1 MMDVYK
7 EKALK
12 MSPEE
17 AGKLLGCH
25 KDEVEFHERWQIML
39 KMHNDEE
46 FTQQVITHFKPPYFI
61 QS

>member
-1 MMDVYK
+1 MMDAYK

-46 FTQQVITHFKPPYFI
+46 FT
-61 QS
+61 